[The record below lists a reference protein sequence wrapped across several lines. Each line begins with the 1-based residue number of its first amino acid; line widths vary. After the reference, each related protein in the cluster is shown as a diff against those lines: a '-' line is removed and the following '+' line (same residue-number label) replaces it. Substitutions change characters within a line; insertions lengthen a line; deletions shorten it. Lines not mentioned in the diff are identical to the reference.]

1 MKLTVALLA
10 CASLLPGALSFSDAC
25 RPGLLYCGST
35 LEKYNGYSASELIS
49 AIMGGNLDALVRP
62 QDALFRCKD
71 SSGGILLS
79 EYCYLGCT
87 NPPNGDTC
95 ATGA

>member
-1 MKLTVALLA
+1 MKLSVALLS

-25 RPGLLYCGST
+25 RQGLLYCGST
-35 LEKYNGYSASELIS
+35 LEKYNGYSSMELLS
-49 AIMGGNLDALVRP
+49 ATNGNLDAYLRP

-71 SSGGILLS
+71 SGGGIQLDTF
-79 EYCYLGCT
+79 CYWGCT

-95 ATGA
+95 FTGD

>member
-1 MKLTVALLA
+1 MKLPVALLA

-25 RPGLLYCGST
+25 RQGLLYCGST
-35 LEKYNGYSASELIS
+35 LEKYNGYSSMELAS
-49 AIMGGNLDALVRP
+49 AIMGNVDAFVKP
-62 QDALFRCKD
+62 EDALFRCKD
-71 SSGGILLS
+71 SSGGIQLS
-79 EYCYLGCT
+79 TFCYLGCT

>member
-1 MKLTVALLA
+1 MVRTPLLNNRES
-10 CASLLPGALSFSDAC
+10 CLVLLLNLHSI
-25 RPGLLYCGST
+25 
-35 LEKYNGYSASELIS
+35 GYTSSELIA

-71 SSGGILLS
+71 SNGGIQLS

-95 ATGA
+95 ATGN